1 MLRAIIVWITI
12 VPLAILN
19 GGLRQEVLS
28 PLLGEG
34 IARPISG
41 ILLCGIIFVVAY
53 FFLKV
58 NDWSHKKCWFVGL
71 MWMLLTICFETIFGI
86 AIGDSLQTIIDNYNI
101 TTGNLWLA
109 VVIFTGFVPVL
120 VKKIKQ

>member
-58 NDWSHKKCWFVGL
+58 KDWSYKKCWFVGL